1 MHFLLLTWN
10 PGPLDDH
17 VFTPDQWNDRL
28 VAPYLRGGTVTT
40 SWGVGRHV
48 NNLEPGDVA
57 FLYRQGQWGR
67 GIVARGV
74 LRSQPWPAPNQ
85 ARGGRITNHVDV
97 EWREAVPTDLAI
109 DVDELEA
116 LAPEFG
122 WRQVYSSG
130 RQLPVATGERLSR
143 EWQEH
148 VESGLRSPSCAGAGC
163 SSDPASSSRPRPA

>member
-17 VFTPDQWNDRL
+17 VFTPEQWNDRL
-28 VAPYLRGGTVTT
+28 VAPYLRGETVTT

-48 NNLEPGDVA
+48 NDIEPGDVA
-57 FLYRQGQWGR
+57 FMYRQGQWGR
-67 GIVARGV
+67 GIVARGI
-74 LRSQPWPAPNQ
+74 LLSRPWAAPNQ
-85 ARGGRITNHVDV
+85 ARAGRVTNHVDV
-97 EWREAVPTDLAI
+97 EWQEAVE
-109 DVDELEA
+109 VDELEA

-130 RQLPVATGERLSR
+130 RQLPAATGEKLSR

-148 VESGLRSPSCAGAGC
+148 LRAVGPSLC
-163 SSDPASSSRPRPA
+163 